1 MDMFIILIEVIVLQV
16 YNYVLTYQRVLLKYM
31 QFRGTS
37 LEVQW
42 LKFCLTM
49 RGVQVGSLVRKL
61 KSHMPRGQK
70 NQNIKQKWYCNK
82 FNKNFKMV
90 HTKKK
95 IIKKIYIVYCQ
106 LYLNKT
112 ANRSDRRGYYSE
124 SPSNQLKINN
134 PTEKWANDHYRKI
147 IKQELHGQPY

>member
-1 MDMFIILIEVIVLQV
+1 MFASWEEEVGRWLRSTKYLWGMMDMFIILIEVIVLQV

-49 RGVQVGSLVRKL
+49 RGVQVGSLVREL

-82 FNKNFKMV
+82 LNKNFKMV

-95 IIKKIYIVYCQ
+95 NLKRKKKIYIYIVYCQ

-112 ANRSDRRGYYSE
+112 A
-124 SPSNQLKINN
+124 
-134 PTEKWANDHYRKI
+134 
-147 IKQELHGQPY
+147 